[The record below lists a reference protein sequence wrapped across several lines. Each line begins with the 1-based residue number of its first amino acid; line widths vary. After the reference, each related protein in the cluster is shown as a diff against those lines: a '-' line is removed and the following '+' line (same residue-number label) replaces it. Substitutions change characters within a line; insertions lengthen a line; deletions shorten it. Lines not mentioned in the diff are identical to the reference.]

1 MTFCPSFP
9 RSSSMDLDLE
19 LRGSQL
25 AAYEDLW
32 QSRARLLRNPKRQPS
47 DSNLLSLITR
57 LKQLCN
63 VDPASGE
70 SVKLEALKVI
80 LENLSLPTDK
90 ALVFSQYVQ
99 TLRWLSD
106 QLDDMPYKLFHGGMR
121 EQERDETIRW
131 FRESPG
137 PCVLLISLKAGG
149 VGLNLQEASTVV
161 MFDRW
166 WNPAVEDQAMQRCA
180 SVRTLPSPPCLPL
193 PCRWHNRRAHRC
205 AATGEKNPLQGI
217 RGRRRERRGSRT
229 LKHRPMADSR
239 LSPRS
244 CRVPDRMFGVRLSR
258 RNQEGNLSW
267 QKVIAATTRSRRP
280 PPRARKPR
288 RSRLTVSFPSGTS

>member
-1 MTFCPSFP
+1 M
-9 RSSSMDLDLE
+9 
-19 LRGSQL
+19 
-25 AAYEDLW
+25 
-32 QSRARLLRNPKRQPS
+32 
-47 DSNLLSLITR
+47 
-57 LKQLCN
+57 
-63 VDPASGE
+63 
-70 SVKLEALKVI
+70 KLEALKVI

-166 WNPAVEDQAMQRCA
+166 WNPAVEDQAMQR
-180 SVRTLPSPPCLPL
+180 
-193 PCRWHNRRAHRC
+193 AHRFGRC
-205 AATGEKNPLQGI
+205 RPLHVFRFLVDGTIEERIDALLREKRILFKEYVEGAENAEVP
-217 RGRRRERRGSRT
+217 
-229 LKHRPMADSR
+229 A
-239 LSPRS
+239 LSSTDLWRILGLA
-244 CRVPDRMFGVRLSR
+244 PDR
-258 RNQEGNLSW
+258 
-267 QKVIAATTRSRRP
+267 ARS
-280 PPRARKPR
+280 
-288 RSRLTVSFPSGTS
+288 